1 MDIRKCWLVGLLM
14 LSPLVGAAA
23 DHVVLAVPARH
34 DLVHL
39 GFDLLAMFPRS
50 VTLIC
55 HAGEDDMLSLER
67 FDAVAGRWTALN
79 RADWSALVADRL
91 VLVGEGG
98 AVNRLQ
104 TAAAG
109 VGPVTVVDGR
119 RLHEVANAVNSQL
132 KLTPEQWRR
141 LAATHQFTLVERNT
155 EQRRYGRYGPSGRRA
170 PREGGR
176 VPDAPAV
183 PAGGAD
189 QAEASPSELESVPQA
204 PATAEPTAAVAAEP
218 TAAVAAESTAAVVT
232 EPVAAAAAEP
242 AAAVGKVV
250 EPPADARP
258 VIRPEDK

>member
-39 GFDLLAMFPRS
+39 GFDFLSMFPRA

-67 FDAVAGRWTALN
+67 FDAVAGRWTALS

-98 AVNRLQ
+98 AVNQLQ

-155 EQRRYGRYGPSGRRA
+155 EQRRYGRYGPPGRRA
-170 PREGGR
+170 PRGKVETPTAPVDGKAGACPAEAAGQV
-176 VPDAPAV
+176 VPADRTEAVVTFSPKTDAVPPGPAAAPVAGAVEVAAPDAV
-183 PAGGAD
+183 PAAAPGGGA
-189 QAEASPSELESVPQA
+189 
-204 PATAEPTAAVAAEP
+204 
-218 TAAVAAESTAAVVT
+218 
-232 EPVAAAAAEP
+232 
-242 AAAVGKVV
+242 
-250 EPPADARP
+250 EPPAEAPP